1 MKIQLDK
8 VVVTAVEV
16 DIPEVCPR
24 CGADFTDGDA
34 LEEQQLCFG
43 SQACA
48 IVGDVVD
55 DHGESRSGDCAYV
68 TGFRCRSCREEV
80 VSERIEEHVT
90 GEGDAETAP
99 GAPPAAAE
107 PAAPVMAGRRELRAK
122 QLWIESLRAIEG
134 EASLLGTV
142 YVFGVL
148 HHAWFVRV
156 EEQDGDQVAVDDP
169 HGRFEEFQQL
179 DADRGA
185 MQTVDVPGYPG
196 QYVLVIY
203 PAGQ

>member
-55 DHGESRSGDCAYV
+55 EHGESRSGDCAYV

-99 GAPPAAAE
+99 GAPPAVAE
-107 PAAPVMAGRRELRAK
+107 PAAL
-122 QLWIESLRAIEG
+122 LIEGLRAIQGEG
-134 EASLLGTV
+134 SLLGTV
-142 YVFGVL
+142 YAFGVL
-148 HHAWFVRV
+148 HHAWFVLV

-169 HGRFEEFQQL
+169 HGRLEEFQQL